1 MGKIYYYEADE
12 IPCPSSP
19 ILVDGVYKSDLP
31 SGDSLNVEVIDQN
44 DASITPL
51 SSTVSGGVA
60 TVKVNVPICLDA
72 VTTLNTSPFLTLP
85 SGSVTD
91 IELINE
97 GGSDVVPLS
106 VVGSTI
112 TLEDKLYLIFNFEDL
127 EDLFIVNITT
137 LNVGT
142 FTSQIA
148 TNIGVF
154 SYSSDGITF
163 ATVTYPFTP
172 LIGTGWFKRS
182 NYAGPGILQMI
193 GI

>member
-1 MGKIYYYEADE
+1 MNNDMYFKVQKDSE
-12 IPCPSSP
+12 IS
-19 ILVDGVYKSDLP
+19 VDSVYKGDLP
-31 SGDSLNVEVIDQN
+31 SGDPLNILIEDQN
-44 DASITPL
+44 GNPITPI
-51 SSTVSGGVA
+51 SSALAGGVA
-60 TVKVNVPICLDA
+60 TVEVGVPICPDA
-72 VTTLNTSPFLTLP
+72 TVTLNGSSFITVP
-85 SGSVTD
+85 SGATED

-112 TLEDKLYLIFNFEDL
+112 TLEDKLYLIFNYEDL
-127 EDLFIVNITT
+127 EDLFVVNITP

-142 FTSQIA
+142 FTSQVA

-182 NYAGPGILQMI
+182 NYAGSGILQMI
-193 GI
+193 GV